1 MERKAL
7 EEQFAYL
14 MELVEN
20 RRYRELRDQLNEMN
34 EVDIA
39 TFLEEEL
46 PEDRI
51 VPVFRMLHKDLAV
64 EVFANLS
71 PDVQEHIIQLVTD
84 KELSVIMDE
93 LYVDDAVDMLE
104 ELPAHLVKRV
114 LQSAN
119 PETRKLVNEFLK
131 YGEDSAGSIMTAEF
145 VDVKEKMTVAD
156 AIGHIKK
163 TAVDKE
169 TVYTCFVTDT
179 ARHLIGVVSLKNIF
193 LADDDAKIGDIM
205 ETDVIAAR
213 TTDDQEQVAQ
223 LFSKYD
229 LLSVPVVDAEN
240 RLVGI
245 VTIDDA
251 VDVMEEEATEDFE
264 RMAAMLPSEKPYLKT
279 GVFELARKRIPW
291 LLFLMLS
298 ATVSGLI
305 LAHYEEAIAFIP
317 ALVSFVPM
325 LTGSGGNAGSQS
337 ATMVIRG
344 IALGEIEFRDIG
356 RVLFKEFR
364 VALIAG
370 VAMVVVNA
378 VRMQIMYPGD
388 YLVIAVVSFSLFV
401 AIVIAKAIGG
411 CLPLIAKALNLDPA
425 IMASSLITTL
435 VDAVTLLIYFS
446 IARQV
451 FPIQM

>member
-1 MERKAL
+1 MERKTL
-7 EEQFAYL
+7 DELFEHL
-14 MELVEN
+14 MALVEQ
-20 RRYRELRDQLNEMN
+20 RQYRELREQLGEMN
-34 EVDIA
+34 EVDVA
-39 TFLEEEL
+39 TFIEEEL
-46 PEDRI
+46 PEDRV

-64 EVFANLS
+64 DVFANLS
-71 PDVQEHIIQLVTD
+71 PDVQEHIIRSITD

-104 ELPAHLVKRV
+104 ELPANLVKRV

-131 YGEDSAGSIMTAEF
+131 YEEDSAGSIMTAEF
-145 VDVKEKMTVAD
+145 VDVKAGMTVSD
-156 AIGHIKK
+156 AIGHIKR

-193 LADDDAKIGDIM
+193 LADDDAVISDIM
-205 ETDVIAAR
+205 ETDVISAR

-223 LFSKYD
+223 LFAKYD
-229 LLSVPVVDAEN
+229 LLSIPVVDAED

-264 RMAAMLPSEKPYLKT
+264 KMAAMLPSEKPYLKT

-298 ATVSGLI
+298 AIFSGLI
-305 LAHYEEAIAFIP
+305 LTHYESAIAMIP
-317 ALVSFVPM
+317 ALVAFVPM
-325 LTGSGGNAGSQS
+325 LTDSGGNAGSQS

-344 IALGEIEFRDIG
+344 IALGEIEFKDIG
-356 RVLFKEFR
+356 RVLFKELR

-370 VAMVVVNA
+370 AVMVVVNA
-378 VRMQIMYPGD
+378 IRMSIMYPGD
-388 YLVIAVVSFSLFV
+388 YLVIAVVSISLFI
-401 AIVIAKAIGG
+401 AILLAKSIGG
-411 CLPLIAKALNLDPA
+411 CLPLIAKALKFDPA
-425 IMASSLITTL
+425 IMASPLITTI
-435 VDAVTLLIYFS
+435 VDAVALMIYFA
-446 IARQV
+446 IAIQA
-451 FPIQM
+451 FNIQM